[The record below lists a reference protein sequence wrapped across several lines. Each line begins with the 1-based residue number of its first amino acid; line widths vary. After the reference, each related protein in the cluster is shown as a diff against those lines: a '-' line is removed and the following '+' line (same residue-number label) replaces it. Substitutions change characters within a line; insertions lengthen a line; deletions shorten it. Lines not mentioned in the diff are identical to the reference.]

1 MGLFGKTHEKDPKE
15 QVNEWCHKIRK
26 EGYQLDRQIRS
37 IEREEDK
44 VKKAL
49 KEAAKKNDKDVCI
62 TLAKEIVNARKH
74 ITKIHTSKA
83 HLNSIQLQMKNQLSL
98 LRVSGSIQ
106 KSTEVMQAMQRLVNV
121 PEVAA
126 TMREM
131 SKEMMKAGIMEEMIE
146 ETMES
151 IEPDVEDMEEQAQEE
166 IDKVLWELTAG
177 ALGKV
182 PAVGTDTPSSTKEK
196 HEEAVGG
203 ADEEEDQDDLEAMK
217 SRLEALRS

>member
-1 MGLFGKTHEKDPKE
+1 MGLFGKTHERDPKE
-15 QVNEWCHKIRK
+15 QVNDWCHKIRK
-26 EGYQLDRQIRS
+26 EGYQLDRQIRA

-49 KEAAKKNDKDVCI
+49 KEAAKKGDKDVCV
-62 TLAKEIVNARKH
+62 TLAKEIINARKH

-131 SKEMMKAGIMEEMIE
+131 SKEMMRAGIMEEMIE

-151 IEPDVEDMEEQAQEE
+151 IEPDMDDMEEQAQEE

-182 PAVGTDTPSSTKEK
+182 PAVVTDTPSSSKQK
-196 HEEAVGG
+196 QEEAVG
-203 ADEEEDQDDLEAMK
+203 DLEEDDQDELEDMK

>member
-1 MGLFGKTHEKDPKE
+1 MGLFGKTQERDPKE

-26 EGYQLDRQIRS
+26 EGYQLERQIRS
-37 IEREEDK
+37 IQREEEK

-49 KEAAKKNDKDVCI
+49 KEAAKKGDKDVCVI
-62 TLAKEIVNARKH
+62 LAKEILNARKH

-106 KSTEVMQAMQRLVNV
+106 KSTEVMQVMQRLVNV
-121 PEVAA
+121 PEIAA

-131 SKEMMKAGIMEEMIE
+131 SKEMMRAGIMEEMIE

-151 IEPDVEDMEEQAQEE
+151 IEPEDPEDMEEQAQDEVNK
-166 IDKVLWELTAG
+166 ILWEITAG
-177 ALGKV
+177 ALGKMPNV
-182 PAVGTDTPSSTKEK
+182 VTDTPSSSKDK
-196 HEEAVGG
+196 QAVAEGS
-203 ADEEEDQDDLEAMK
+203 ADDDPDDLEDMK